1 VTADE
6 GKRRQLGRG
15 LSALLGEESE
25 DYAELDRLR
34 LSKTVPVEF
43 LQPSRFQPRHRFDD
57 EEIRGLI
64 DSIRANGILQ
74 PILVRRV
81 PEQPDRFEIIAGER
95 RWRAAQAAKLHEV
108 PVIIKDLSDGDA
120 LEIALVENLQRQDLT
135 PLEEAEAY
143 RRLMEEFSHTQ
154 EDLARALGKSRSHI
168 ANTLRLLGL
177 PEPVRT
183 LLDEGKLTAGHGRA
197 LLAAVDPV
205 RLAEQV
211 VSKGLNVRQT
221 ESLAQGK
228 KRTPRPAAHAE
239 KDADTIALEN
249 EVSNLLGLKVA
260 INHHP
265 TGGTVTIRYQTLEQL
280 DEILRRLSHVPHAAR
295 SARAPS
301 SASAP
306 PTTPASAG
314 ESAGRGTS
322 PSVPPAAPASP
333 PRQPDA
339 GPPRDPS
346 NRETGLAL
354 RVVGGTHGAP
364 ADYTAKTAPSV
375 PTSAPE
381 APRHEADATPPRE
394 PDSATPAEEQAK
406 PEASP
411 SHMSD

>member
-1 VTADE
+1 MTADE

-43 LQPSRFQPRHRFDD
+43 LQPSRFQPRRRFDE
-57 EEIRGLI
+57 EEIRGLV

-74 PILVRRV
+74 PILVRRITD
-81 PEQPDRFEIIAGER
+81 QPDRFEIIAGER

-120 LEIALVENLQRQDLT
+120 LEIALVENLQRQNLT

-197 LLAAVDPV
+197 LLAAADPA

-221 ESLAQGK
+221 ETLAQGK
-228 KRTPRPAAHAE
+228 KRAPRPAAHAE

-265 TGGTVTIRYQTLEQL
+265 AGGTVTIRYQTLEQL

-295 SARAPS
+295 PARPAPAAAPS
-301 SASAP
+301 ASPASQPAAPAASAP
-306 PTTPASAG
+306 PAG
-314 ESAGRGTS
+314 
-322 PSVPPAAPASP
+322 PSVSAVTAPASP

-339 GPPRDPS
+339 APPRDPS

-354 RVVGGTHGAP
+354 RVVGGTSGAGAGAP
-364 ADYTAKTAPSV
+364 AKSPPPARVPEPEPAPT
-375 PTSAPE
+375 PTPDAGGEKSAE
-381 APRHEADATPPRE
+381 
-394 PDSATPAEEQAK
+394 
-406 PEASP
+406 PEASMP
-411 SHMSD
+411 KAPD